1 EALAARRPMVA
12 TEVDGTPEVVIHE
25 RTGLLAPP
33 ANPVA
38 LAAAIERLL
47 DDPALASRL
56 ASEGCKFVQE
66 NFGLRRQI
74 EQTAALYSEL
84 IGIGREGE
92 AA

>member
-1 EALAARRPMVA
+1 M
-12 TEVDGTPEVVIHE
+12 VIHE
-25 RTGLLAPP
+25 RTGLLAAP
-33 ANPVA
+33 ANPPA

-56 ASEGCKFVQE
+56 ASEGCKYVRE
-66 NFGLRRQI
+66 NFALQRQI

-84 IGIGREGE
+84 IAMGKQGE